1 MIPALILDT
10 ETTDFESAEV
20 IELAFKQL
28 DALGGPDSMPEI
40 FRFKPSKP
48 SAWGA
53 LATHHIL
60 MEELQDCPPSGT
72 ASLHLP
78 VSKYLIGHNVDFD
91 WKVLGYPEGKRICT
105 LAMSRALWPEVDSH
119 SLVAM
124 TYFTQGATARTQEMV
139 RGAHSAG
146 DDVLLCEKLLRVI
159 MEVSKCETLEEVW
172 TFSEESRIPKIMTF
186 GKYKGEP
193 ISAVDRG
200 YMNWYRRQPDTDPY
214 VLEAFRRNGM

>member
-1 MIPALILDT
+1 MPIPAIILDT
-10 ETTDFESAEV
+10 EATDFENAEV
-20 IELAFKQL
+20 IELAWREF
-28 DALGGPDSMPEI
+28 GGPIAPTVQ
-40 FRFKPSKP
+40 RFKPTKP

-60 MEELQDCPPSGT
+60 MEELEGMPPSDT
-72 ASLHLP
+72 APLHVP
-78 VSKYLIGHNVDFD
+78 DASYLIGHNVDFD

-124 TYFTQGATARTQEMV
+124 TYFTQGATAKTREMV
-139 RGAHSAG
+139 KNAHSAA
-146 DDVLLCEKLLRVI
+146 DDVMLCHSLLCVI
-159 MEVSKCETLEEVW
+159 MEVAKLHTLHEIHE
-172 TFSEESRIPKIMTF
+172 FSEEARIPKIMTF
-186 GKYKGEP
+186 GKFKGEP